1 VRWRKVWLKEHNEF
15 FKDIVIDQAKLDQ
28 LPEDASVEEE
38 MLDANW
44 IPLDCDRGPCHTP
57 AEGST

>member
-1 VRWRKVWLKEHNEF
+1 MKEHNEF